1 MKKIKLIIFHPYSY
15 VGGADNSLKR
25 LIEQLDTRLFSITF
39 ISLNESFLKKH
50 LKKKA
55 EFINIESNRAFFAL
69 NKLRKIV
76 NKFYQSKNF
85 SKVIIFSNQ
94 NFANII
100 TFFSLIKLNNVKK
113 IFIDRNHLDE
123 LDHAQT
129 IYEKLKKIIIKKLI
143 KITYPNADL
152 VIGISKKLSSDLSD
166 YCKIKVKTIYSPGYD
181 KSVIKNANK
190 KIKLNKK
197 YKYIINVSRFTKRK
211 DHYTTLMAFKL
222 ASEKIKNLKLI
233 LIGYGPE
240 YNNILNLSKKLN
252 IAKKIIIF
260 KKLNNPYP
268 YIKKSN
274 LLVLSSKYEG
284 MGNILVEAITL
295 GIPTI
300 SSNCNS
306 GPSEILLN
314 GKGGDLFKVSD
325 YYELSKKIVKHFRN
339 TKLLKKKIKF
349 AQKKLF
355 RFDKIN
361 HAKIYSKIFRN
372 I

>member
-1 MKKIKLIIFHPYSY
+1 MKKIKLIIFHPYSH

-25 LIEQLDTRLFSITF
+25 LIEQLDPKLFSITF
-39 ISLNESFLKKH
+39 VSLNESFLKKD
-50 LKKKA
+50 LKKKV
-55 EFINIESNRAFFAL
+55 EFIKIKSNRALFSI
-69 NKLRKIV
+69 NKLRQIV
-76 NKFYQSKNF
+76 KNFYLSKNF

-100 TFFSLIKLNNVKK
+100 TSFSLINLKNVKK

-123 LDHAQT
+123 LNHAQN
-129 IYEKLKKIIIKKLI
+129 IFEKLKKIIIKKLI
-143 KITYPNADL
+143 KITYQNADL
-152 VIGISKKLSSDLSD
+152 IVGISKKLSSDLSH
-166 YCKIKVKTIYSPGYD
+166 YCNIKVKTIYSPGYD
-181 KSVIKNANK
+181 KSIIKKANK
-190 KIKLNKK
+190 KIKLKKK

-222 ASEKIKNLKLI
+222 ASEKINNLKLI

-240 YNNILNLSKKLN
+240 YNNILKLSKKLN

-268 YIKKSN
+268 YIKKSD
-274 LLVLSSKYEG
+274 LLILSSKYEG

-325 YYELSKKIVKHFRN
+325 YNELSYKIVRHFKN
-339 TKLLKKKIKF
+339 MKLLRKKIKF
-349 AQKKLF
+349 AQKKLY
-355 RFDKIN
+355 RFDKNN
-361 HAKIYSKIFRN
+361 HAKIYSKIFKR

>member
-15 VGGADNSLKR
+15 IGGADNSLKR

-39 ISLNESFLKKH
+39 ISLNESFLKKY
-50 LKKKA
+50 LKKKVK
-55 EFINIESNRAFFAL
+55 FIKIKSNRAVFAI
-69 NKLRKIV
+69 NKFRKIV
-76 NKFYQSKNF
+76 KKFYLSKNF

-100 TFFSLIKLNNVKK
+100 TSFSLINLNNVKK

-143 KITYPNADL
+143 KITYRNADL
-152 VIGISKKLSSDLSD
+152 VIGISKKLSSDLSN

-181 KSVIKNANK
+181 KSIIKKANK

-240 YNNILNLSKKLN
+240 YNNILSLSKKLN

-268 YIKKSN
+268 YIKKSD
-274 LLVLSSKYEG
+274 LLILSSKYEG

-325 YYELSKKIVKHFRN
+325 YDELSKKIVKHFKN
-339 TKLLKKKIKF
+339 IKLLKKKIKF

-355 RFDKIN
+355 RFDKSN

>member
-1 MKKIKLIIFHPYSY
+1 MKKIKLIIFHPYSH

-25 LIEQLDTRLFSITF
+25 LIEQLNTRLFSITF
-39 ISLNESFLKKH
+39 VSLNESSLKKD
-50 LKKKA
+50 LKKKV
-55 EFINIESNRAFFAL
+55 EFIRIKSNRTLFSI
-69 NKLRKIV
+69 NKFRKIV
-76 NKFYQSKNF
+76 KKIHLSNNF
-85 SKVIIFSNQ
+85 IKIIVFSNQ
-94 NFANII
+94 NFANIVS
-100 TFFSLIKLNNVKK
+100 FFSLINLNNVIK

-129 IYEKLKKIIIKKLI
+129 ISEKLKKIIIKKLI
-143 KITYPNADL
+143 KITYRNANL
-152 VIGISKKLSSDLSD
+152 VVGISKKLSSDLSN
-166 YCKIKVKTIYSPGYD
+166 YCGIKVKTIYSPGYD
-181 KSVIKNANK
+181 KSIIKKANK

-211 DHYTTLMAFKL
+211 DHYTTLMGFKL

-240 YNNILNLSKKLN
+240 YNNIIKLNRKLN
-252 IAKKIIIF
+252 IEKKIIIF

-274 LLVLSSKYEG
+274 LLILSSKYEG
-284 MGNILVEAITL
+284 MANILVEAITL
-295 GIPTI
+295 GIPII

-314 GKGGDLFKVSD
+314 GKGGDLFEVSD
-325 YYELSKKIVKHFRN
+325 YNELSNKIIKHFKN
-339 TKLLKKKIKF
+339 VKLLKKKIKF

-355 RFDKIN
+355 RFDKN
-361 HAKIYSKIFRN
+361 KHGKIYSKIFEK

>member
-50 LKKKA
+50 LKKKV
-55 EFINIESNRAFFAL
+55 EFIKIKSSRALFAL
-69 NKLRKIV
+69 AKLRKIV
-76 NKFYQSKNF
+76 KKFDYSKNF
-85 SKVIIFSNQ
+85 SKIIIFSNQ

-100 TFFSLIKLNNVKK
+100 TSFSLINLNNVKK
-113 IFIDRNHLDE
+113 IFIDRNHLEE

-143 KITYPNADL
+143 KITYRNADL
-152 VIGISKKLSSDLSD
+152 IIGISKKLSSDLGN

-181 KSVIKNANK
+181 KSIIKNANK

-211 DHYTTLMAFKL
+211 DHYTTLMAFKI

-240 YNNILNLSKKLN
+240 YNNILKLIKKLN
-252 IAKKIIIF
+252 IEKKIIIF

-268 YIKKSN
+268 YIKKSD

-300 SSNCNS
+300 SSKCNS

-325 YYELSKKIVKHFRN
+325 YNELSKKIVKHFKN
-339 TKLLKKKIKF
+339 IKLLKKKIKF

-355 RFDKIN
+355 RFDKKN
-361 HAKIYSKIFRN
+361 HGKIYSKIFRN
-372 I
+372 K